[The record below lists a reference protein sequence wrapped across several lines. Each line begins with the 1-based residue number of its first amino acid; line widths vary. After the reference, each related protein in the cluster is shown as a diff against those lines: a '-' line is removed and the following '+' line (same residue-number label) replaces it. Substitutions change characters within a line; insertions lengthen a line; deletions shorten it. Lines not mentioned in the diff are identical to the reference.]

1 LHQFIIKKMIRKETV
16 CSRIKQSW
24 HAISRM
30 YNMEAINHELT
41 TTTGFI
47 LLNID
52 TKEGTPSTQIGPLLG
67 MESTSLTRT
76 MNHLEENGIIER
88 IKDENDARVKRVY
101 LTEKGKKKKEV
112 SKKTVKDFNK
122 IVLERIGEDRI
133 KMFNEIIEEIA
144 QIAIETKFNNSQQT
158 A

>member
-1 LHQFIIKKMIRKETV
+1 MPRKETT

-30 YNMEAINHELT
+30 YNNEAVNHDLT

-52 TKEGTPSTQIGPLLG
+52 SHEGTPSTQIGPLLG
-67 MESTSLTRT
+67 MEATSLTRT
-76 MNHLEENGIIER
+76 MNQLEVKGIIKR
-88 IKDENDARVKRVY
+88 KKDKQDARVVRMM
-101 LTEKGKKKKEV
+101 LTEKGRKKKEI
-112 SKKTVKDFNK
+112 SKKTVKDFNTL
-122 IVLERIGEDRI
+122 IAERYSPAEMENFHR
-133 KMFNEIIEEIA
+133 MLEEITA
-144 QIAIETKFNNSQQT
+144 IAIETKFNNSQT

>member
-1 LHQFIIKKMIRKETV
+1 MPRKETT

-30 YNMEAINHELT
+30 YNNEAVNHDLT

-52 TKEGTPSTQIGPLLG
+52 SHEGTPSTQIGPLLG
-67 MESTSLTRT
+67 MEATSLTRT
-76 MNHLEENGIIER
+76 MNQLEDKGIIKR
-88 IKDENDARVKRVY
+88 KKDKQDARVVRMM
-101 LTEKGKKKKEV
+101 LTEKGKKKKEI
-112 SKKTVKDFNK
+112 SKKTVKDFNTL
-122 IVLERIGEDRI
+122 IAERYSPAEMENFHR
-133 KMFNEIIEEIA
+133 MLEEITA
-144 QIAIETKFNNSQQT
+144 IAIETKFNNSQS

>member
-1 LHQFIIKKMIRKETV
+1 
-16 CSRIKQSW
+16 
-24 HAISRM
+24 
-30 YNMEAINHELT
+30 MEALNHELT

-52 TKEGTPSTQIGPLLG
+52 THEGTPSTQIGPLLG

-76 MNHLEENGIIER
+76 MNNLEENGIIER
-88 IKDENDARVKRVY
+88 IKDVNDARVKRVF
-101 LTEKGKKKKEV
+101 LTEKGIKKKEI

-122 IVLERIGEDRI
+122 IVLERIGEDRLKI
-133 KMFNEIIEEIA
+133 FNEIIEEIA
-144 QIAIETKFNNSQQT
+144 QLAIETKFNNSQQS

>member
-1 LHQFIIKKMIRKETV
+1 MTKKETT

-30 YNMEAINHELT
+30 YNNEAVNHDLT

-52 TKEGTPSTQIGPLLG
+52 SHEGTPSTQIGPLLG
-67 MESTSLTRT
+67 MESTSLSRT
-76 MNHLEENGIIER
+76 MKQLEERGIIKR
-88 IKDENDARVKRVY
+88 KKDKQDARVVRMV
-101 LTEKGKKKKEV
+101 LTEKGKKKKEI

-122 IVLERIGEDRI
+122 IIAEKYSTEELQRFHEMLEDITS
-133 KMFNEIIEEIA
+133 
-144 QIAIETKFNNSQQT
+144 IAIETKFNNK
-158 A
+158 

>member
-1 LHQFIIKKMIRKETV
+1 MAKKETT

-30 YNMEAINHELT
+30 YNNEAVNHELT

-52 TKEGTPSTQIGPLLG
+52 SHEGTPSTQIGPLLG
-67 MESTSLTRT
+67 MEATSLSRT
-76 MNHLEENGIIER
+76 MKQLEERGIIKR
-88 IKDENDARVKRVY
+88 KKDKQDARVVRML
-101 LTEKGKKKKEV
+101 LTEKGKKKKEI

-122 IVLERIGEDRI
+122 IIVDKYSPAQLELFHEMLDDIT
-133 KMFNEIIEEIA
+133 A
-144 QIAIETKFNNSQQT
+144 IAIETKFNNK
-158 A
+158 

>member
-1 LHQFIIKKMIRKETV
+1 MAKKETV

-30 YNMEAINHELT
+30 YNNEAINHDLT

-52 TKEGTPSTQIGPLLG
+52 MQEGTPSTQIGPLLG

-76 MNHLEENGIIER
+76 MNQMEERGLIER
-88 IKDENDARVKRVY
+88 VRDKNDARIVRIK
-101 LTEKGKKKKEV
+101 LTEKGKLRREI
-112 SKKTVKDFNK
+112 SRKTVKDFNS
-122 IVLERIGEDRI
+122 IVEERIGSENI
-133 KMFNEIIEEIA
+133 KMFNQIVEEIA
-144 QIAIETKFNNSQQT
+144 QIAIETKFNNQT
-158 A
+158 AAQ

>member
-1 LHQFIIKKMIRKETV
+1 MAKKETT

-30 YNMEAINHELT
+30 YNTEAVNHELT

-52 TKEGTPSTQIGPLLG
+52 SHEGTPSTQIGPLLG
-67 MESTSLTRT
+67 MEATSLSRT
-76 MNHLEENGIIER
+76 MKQLEERGIIKR
-88 IKDENDARVKRVY
+88 KKDKQDARVVRMV
-101 LTEKGKKKKEV
+101 LTEKGKKKKEI

-122 IVLERIGEDRI
+122 IISDKYSVKELDMFHEMLENITS
-133 KMFNEIIEEIA
+133 
-144 QIAIETKFNNSQQT
+144 IAIETKFNNSN
-158 A
+158 

>member
-1 LHQFIIKKMIRKETV
+1 MAKKETT

-30 YNMEAINHELT
+30 YNNEAVNHELT

-52 TKEGTPSTQIGPLLG
+52 SHEGTPSTQIGPLLG

-76 MNHLEENGIIER
+76 INQLEQKGIIKR
-88 IKDENDARVKRVY
+88 KKDEKDARVVRMM
-101 LTEKGKKKKEV
+101 LTDKGKKKKEI
-112 SKKTVKDFNK
+112 SKKTVRDFNRIIADK
-122 IVLERIGEDRI
+122 YTLDELEQFHHMLEDI
-133 KMFNEIIEEIA
+133 TA
-144 QIAIETKFNNSQQT
+144 IAIQTKFENREMSR
-158 A
+158 

>member
-1 LHQFIIKKMIRKETV
+1 MAKKETT

-30 YNMEAINHELT
+30 YNNEAVNHDLT

-52 TKEGTPSTQIGPLLG
+52 SQVGTPSTQIGPLLG

-76 MNHLEENGIIER
+76 MNMLEQKGIIKR
-88 IKDENDARVKRVY
+88 KKDDRDARVVRMV

-122 IVLERIGEDRI
+122 IITDKYSTEHLELFHEMLEDI
-133 KMFNEIIEEIA
+133 TA
-144 QIAIETKFNNSQQT
+144 LAIETKFSNR
-158 A
+158 

>member
-1 LHQFIIKKMIRKETV
+1 MAKKETT

-24 HAISRM
+24 LAISRM
-30 YNMEAINHELT
+30 YNNEAVKHELT

-52 TKEGTPSTQIGPLLG
+52 SKEGTPSTQIGPLLG
-67 MESTSLTRT
+67 MEATSLTRT
-76 MNHLEENGIIER
+76 MNQLEERGIVKR
-88 IKDENDARVKRVY
+88 KKDKSDARIVRMV

-122 IVLERIGEDRI
+122 VIAE
-133 KMFNEIIEEIA
+133 KYSIEELSKFHEMLEDITS
-144 QIAIETKFNNSQQT
+144 IAIETKFNNMVGMM
-158 A
+158 

>member
-1 LHQFIIKKMIRKETV
+1 MAKKETT

-30 YNMEAINHELT
+30 YNNEAVNHDLT

-52 TKEGTPSTQIGPLLG
+52 SHEGTPSTQIGPLLG
-67 MESTSLTRT
+67 MESTSLSRT
-76 MNHLEENGIIER
+76 IKQLEERGIIKR
-88 IKDENDARVKRVY
+88 KKDKQDARVVRMM
-101 LTEKGKKKKEV
+101 LTEKGKKKKEI

-122 IVLERIGEDRI
+122 IIAEKYSAEELQRFHEMLEDITS
-133 KMFNEIIEEIA
+133 
-144 QIAIETKFNNSQQT
+144 IAIETKFNNKQSI
-158 A
+158 

>member
-1 LHQFIIKKMIRKETV
+1 MLQEKRKESTMPRKETT

-30 YNMEAINHELT
+30 YNNEAVNHELT

-52 TKEGTPSTQIGPLLG
+52 SNEGTPSTQIGPLLG
-67 MESTSLTRT
+67 MEATSLTRT
-76 MNHLEENGIIER
+76 MNQLEEKGIIKR
-88 IKDENDARVKRVY
+88 KKDKQDARVVRMM
-101 LTEKGKKKKEV
+101 LTEKGKKKKEI

-122 IVLERIGEDRI
+122 LISEKYTEEELTTFHE
-133 KMFNEIIEEIA
+133 MLEEITG
-144 QIAIETKFNNSQQT
+144 IAIETKFNNSQ
-158 A
+158 

>member
-1 LHQFIIKKMIRKETV
+1 MIRKETT
-16 CSRIKQSW
+16 CSRIKQGW

-30 YNMEAINHELT
+30 YNMEAIAHELT

-67 MESTSLTRT
+67 MEATSLTRT
-76 MNHLEENGIIER
+76 MNQLEEKGIIKR
-88 IKDENDARVKRVY
+88 VKDTKDARVMRVF
-101 LTEKGKKKKEV
+101 LTEKGIKKKEV

-122 IVLERIGEDRI
+122 IVVERIGEERI
-133 KMFNEIIEEIA
+133 KMFNEIMEEIA
-144 QIAIETKFNNSQQT
+144 QIAIETKFNNSQT

>member
-1 LHQFIIKKMIRKETV
+1 MAKKETT

-30 YNMEAINHELT
+30 YNNEAVNHELT

-52 TKEGTPSTQIGPLLG
+52 SKEGTPSTQIGPLLG

-76 MNHLEENGIIER
+76 INQLEQKGIIKR
-88 IKDENDARVKRVY
+88 KKDTQDARVVRMV

-112 SKKTVKDFNK
+112 SKRTVKDFNRIISDK
-122 IVLERIGEDRI
+122 YNAEELEKFHRMLEDI
-133 KMFNEIIEEIA
+133 TS
-144 QIAIETKFNNSQQT
+144 IAIETKFNNK
-158 A
+158 

>member
-1 LHQFIIKKMIRKETV
+1 MAKKETT

-30 YNMEAINHELT
+30 YNNEAINHELT

-52 TKEGTPSTQIGPLLG
+52 SNEGTPSTQIGPLLG

-76 MNHLEENGIIER
+76 INQLELKGIIKR
-88 IKDENDARVKRVY
+88 KKDKSDARVVRMV
-101 LTEKGKKKKEV
+101 LTEKGKRKKEI

-122 IVLERIGEDRI
+122 IISEKYTNEELLKFHLMLEDITS
-133 KMFNEIIEEIA
+133 
-144 QIAIETKFNNSQQT
+144 IAIETKFNDMELRS
-158 A
+158 

>member
-1 LHQFIIKKMIRKETV
+1 MAKKETT

-24 HAISRM
+24 LAISRM
-30 YNMEAINHELT
+30 YNNEAVKHELT

-52 TKEGTPSTQIGPLLG
+52 SNSGTPSTQIGPLLG
-67 MESTSLTRT
+67 MEATSLTRT
-76 MNHLEENGIIER
+76 MNQLEERGIIKR
-88 IKDENDARVKRVY
+88 KKDKIDARVVRMM

-122 IVLERIGEDRI
+122 IIGEKYSASELEKFHSMLEDI
-133 KMFNEIIEEIA
+133 TA
-144 QIAIETKFNNSQQT
+144 IAIETKFNNNN
-158 A
+158 

>member
-1 LHQFIIKKMIRKETV
+1 MAKKETT

-30 YNMEAINHELT
+30 YNTEAVNHELT

-52 TKEGTPSTQIGPLLG
+52 SHEGTPSTQIGPLLG
-67 MESTSLTRT
+67 MEATSLSRT
-76 MNHLEENGIIER
+76 MKQLEERGIIKR
-88 IKDENDARVKRVY
+88 KKDKLDARVVRMV
-101 LTEKGKKKKEV
+101 LTEKGKKKKEI

-122 IVLERIGEDRI
+122 IITDKYSVAELELFHGMLEDI
-133 KMFNEIIEEIA
+133 TS
-144 QIAIETKFNNSQQT
+144 IAIETKFSGK
-158 A
+158 

>member
-1 LHQFIIKKMIRKETV
+1 MARRETT

-30 YNMEAINHELT
+30 YNNEAVNHELT

-52 TKEGTPSTQIGPLLG
+52 SKEGTPSTQIGPLLG

-76 MNHLEENGIIER
+76 INQLESKGIIKR
-88 IKDENDARVKRVY
+88 KKDNQDARVVRMM
-101 LTEKGKKKKEV
+101 LTDKGKKKKEI

-122 IVLERIGEDRI
+122 IIAEKYSMEELDRFHSMLEDIT
-133 KMFNEIIEEIA
+133 A
-144 QIAIETKFNNSQQT
+144 IAIETKFNNREINR
-158 A
+158 

>member
-1 LHQFIIKKMIRKETV
+1 MAKRETT

-30 YNMEAINHELT
+30 YNNEAVNHELT

-52 TKEGTPSTQIGPLLG
+52 SKEGTPSTQIGPLLG

-76 MNHLEENGIIER
+76 INQLELKGIIKR
-88 IKDENDARVKRVY
+88 KKDKQDARVVRMV
-101 LTEKGKKKKEV
+101 LTEKGKRKKEI

-122 IVLERIGEDRI
+122 IISEKYTQEEMEKFHRMLEDITT
-133 KMFNEIIEEIA
+133 
-144 QIAIETKFNNSQQT
+144 IAIETKFNNRELR
-158 A
+158 